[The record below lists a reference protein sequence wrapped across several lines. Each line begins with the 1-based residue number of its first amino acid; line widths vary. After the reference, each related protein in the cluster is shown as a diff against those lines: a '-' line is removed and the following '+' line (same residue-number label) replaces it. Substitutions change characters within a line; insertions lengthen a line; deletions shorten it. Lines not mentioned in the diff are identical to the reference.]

1 MLHDQDLNRKCPCGS
16 SKPFSFCCEPAIE
29 GYKSASTAEALM
41 RSRYTA
47 FAMGMVDY
55 LINTTASS
63 HRNPDDAEVL
73 AEQMQATTWTGLEII
88 STQAG
93 QASDEEGVVEFIAS
107 FEAADEAAALHET
120 SNFRREQG
128 QWVYVDGEVEI
139 RPQSAP

>member
-1 MLHDQDLNRKCPCGS
+1 
-16 SKPFSFCCEPAIE
+16 
-29 GYKSASTAEALM
+29 M

-63 HRNPDDAEVL
+63 HRNPDDAEIL
-73 AEQMQATTWTGLEII
+73 AEQVLATTWTGLEII

-93 QASDEEGVVEFIAS
+93 KADDEEGIVEFIAS
-107 FEAADEAAALHET
+107 FEAADEAAQLHET

-139 RPQSAP
+139 RPQSTP